1 MHWRCPV
8 ASLQRTRARR
18 VAPVAPRVLQHSV
31 RGCRS
36 SDASSLQV
44 CCTTLH
50 YTARNAPGPAR
61 KPVRKDTLSM
71 KGTYT
76 GDLRSPRACLLARST
91 VHAEEPAMAVA

>member
-1 MHWRCPV
+1 MHWTCPV
-8 ASLQRTRARR
+8 ASLQRTPSPPSR
-18 VAPVAPRVLQHSV
+18 PLWPPRMLQVSV

-61 KPVRKDTLSM
+61 KPVKKDTLST

-76 GDLRSPRACLLARST
+76 GDLRPPRA
-91 VHAEEPAMAVA
+91 